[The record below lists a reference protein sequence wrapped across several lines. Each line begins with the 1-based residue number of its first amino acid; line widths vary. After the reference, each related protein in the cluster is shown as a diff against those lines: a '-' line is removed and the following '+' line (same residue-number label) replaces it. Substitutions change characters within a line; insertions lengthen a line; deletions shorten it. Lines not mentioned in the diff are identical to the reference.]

1 MVYGWENNHCA
12 FRNAHG
18 NMQIMTELKDFA
30 MIKNKRMR
38 EEETVSLLSSLLS
51 HDLPC
56 KKASKHLCSYILF
69 FGKNIITH
77 YTPLN
82 CGHNIYILYVERKL
96 YIYLYPHFVE
106 CEIRDANIF
115 FPSNGTPDPKI
126 FLCSLAAN
134 L

>member
-18 NMQIMTELKDFA
+18 NMQIMTELQDFA

-77 YTPLN
+77 HTPLN

-96 YIYLYPHFVE
+96 YIYIYIYISPFCRV
-106 CEIRDANIF
+106 
-115 FPSNGTPDPKI
+115 
-126 FLCSLAAN
+126 
-134 L
+134 